1 MAISKNTRDFVDSLI
16 DYYIS
21 EASSYKQIAEE
32 YVPEID
38 SVVDTAFGI
47 IAGCVY
53 SGFLQAY
60 KNQKL
65 SPSLEDTQ
73 EFTKILKDR
82 APLIKKAMMED
93 SHSTQLKDKSKKIE
107 KMN

>member
-1 MAISKNTRDFVDSLI
+1 MAISKNTRDFLDSLI

-21 EASSYKQIAEE
+21 EARSYKQIAEE

-38 SVVDTAFGI
+38 SVLDTAFGI
-47 IAGCVY
+47 ITGCVY

-73 EFTKILKDR
+73 EFNKILKDR
-82 APLIKKAMMED
+82 APLIKKAMMEG
-93 SHSTQLKDKSKKIE
+93 SHST
-107 KMN
+107 NTRC